1 MSNIIA
7 DKDEETALER
17 LDLISELLSDVLD
30 PSSRS
35 KLRSQIAFN
44 TGISERT
51 IYRYEKAYKE
61 DGIKADTK
69 PRKDAPS
76 HLLLLSKYLDLIAL
90 SAQLTKTAFAHS

>member
-51 IYRYEKAYKE
+51 IYRYEKAYRE
-61 DGIKADTK
+61 DGIKGLYPV
-69 PRKDAPS
+69 PREKS
-76 HLLLLSKYLDLIAL
+76 LSKRLPSNYEIGR
-90 SAQLTKTAFAHS
+90 AHV

>member
-35 KLRSQIAFN
+35 RLRSQIAFN

-51 IYRYEKAYKE
+51 IYRY
-61 DGIKADTK
+61 
-69 PRKDAPS
+69 
-76 HLLLLSKYLDLIAL
+76 
-90 SAQLTKTAFAHS
+90 

>member
-35 KLRSQIAFN
+35 
-44 TGISERT
+44 
-51 IYRYEKAYKE
+51 
-61 DGIKADTK
+61 
-69 PRKDAPS
+69 
-76 HLLLLSKYLDLIAL
+76 
-90 SAQLTKTAFAHS
+90 

>member
-51 IYRYEKAYKE
+51 IYRYEKAYRE
-61 DGIKADTK
+61 DGIKGLYPVPGKNHYQSVFHQTMTSYLRK
-69 PRKDAPS
+69 P
-76 HLLLLSKYLDLIAL
+76 
-90 SAQLTKTAFAHS
+90 